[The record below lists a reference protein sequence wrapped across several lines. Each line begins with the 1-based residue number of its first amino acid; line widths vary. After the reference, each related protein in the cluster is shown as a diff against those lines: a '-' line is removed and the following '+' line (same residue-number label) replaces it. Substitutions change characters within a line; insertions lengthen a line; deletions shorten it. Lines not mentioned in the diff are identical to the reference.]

1 MFCLSPPS
9 YKNPP
14 LHFVLFRAFTL
25 PIKIF
30 LYSVFKMS
38 PKRQFIYLKEAR
50 KLTKLKKIEARNKTL
65 VENISFLFKD
75 KSIEG
80 S

>member
-1 MFCLSPPS
+1 
-9 YKNPP
+9 
-14 LHFVLFRAFTL
+14 
-25 PIKIF
+25 
-30 LYSVFKMS
+30 MS